1 MIPKIVLI
9 GAGRFGENHLRTLKK
24 LDSKKII
31 KFVGVVDLDP
41 KIRKKVKTQFLI
53 NTSDKLED
61 FIEQADGFDVVTPPD
76 SHYKL
81 VKFLLKKNKHVF
93 VEKPLTLKSKQ
104 SEELLLIAKKNKKIL
119 QVGHIFRYNETINHL
134 KKLVKKNNEPYYIIG
149 NFLQDRVQ
157 GHNTGAIFIFM
168 HGFDILDNL
177 INSNPTN
184 ITGIANLYSEKTK
197 QEINSYVL
205 LKYKKLSA
213 FVNVGYIPVGKRRS
227 IEIFSKNSHII
238 CDLLEQQIIINKKNK
253 PSKKIVVKQKN
264 EPLILELK
272 DFAKSIK
279 NHSNPIA
286 DGKVGTRIVKICE
299 LATQSIK
306 SGKSFSFS
314 KRLDSSSS

>member
-9 GAGRFGENHLRTLKK
+9 GAGRFGENHLRVLVK
-24 LDSKKII
+24 LDRKKII
-31 KFVGVVDLDP
+31 KLIGVVDLDP
-41 KIRKKVKTQFLI
+41 KIRQKVRTKFFIKTS
-53 NTSDKLED
+53 NKLQD

-81 VKFLLKKNKHVF
+81 VKYLLKKNKHVF

-104 SEELLLIAKKNKKIL
+104 SKELVSIATKTKKVL
-119 QVGHIFRYNETINHL
+119 QVGHIFRYNETISFL
-134 KKLVKKNNEPYYIIG
+134 KKLIKKNDIPYYIIG
-149 NFLQDRVQ
+149 NFLQDRIQ

-184 ITGIANLYSEKTK
+184 VTGIANLYSEKTK

-205 LKYKKLSA
+205 LKYKKLNA
-213 FVNVGYIPVGKRRS
+213 FVNVGFIPVGKRRS

-238 CDLLEQQIIINKKNK
+238 CDLLEQQIMIFKKNK
-253 PSKKIVVKQKN
+253 LSKKFVIKQKN
-264 EPLILELK
+264 EPLILELE
-272 DFAKSIK
+272 DYAKSIR
-279 NHSNPIA
+279 NHSRPIA
-286 DGKVGTRIVKICE
+286 DGKVGARIVRICE

-306 SGKSFSFS
+306 SDKSFSF
-314 KRLDSSSS
+314 